1 MVLLLMFWSYDMKI
15 DTAIAQLNKER
26 EFLGLGFLELLEDIQ
41 KEGDMVYSQKTMIA
55 YRVFMAEGV
64 KLFAEA

>member
-1 MVLLLMFWSYDMKI
+1 MFWSYDMKI

-41 KEGDMVYSQKTMIA
+41 KERNEK
-55 YRVFMAEGV
+55 
-64 KLFAEA
+64 